1 MIRDSQA
8 CAPHNSTQSLPGT
21 LSPSIF
27 GTMTSMGYKPEE
39 IIESLR
45 DQKYNQEM
53 ATYLIQ

>member
-8 CAPHNSTQSLPGT
+8 RAPHNSIQSLPGT
-21 LSPSIF
+21 PNPSIVR
-27 GTMTSMGYKPEE
+27 TMTRMGYKREE

-53 ATYLIQ
+53 ATYQIQ